1 LNNRY
6 KLLYLIL
13 GIGIGIVLT
22 NTIYI
27 FNPKTKHIDYTDQE
41 IIEKAREMGMV
52 KIKDNIDTTKD
63 EISTNEL
70 KEDKIEVSIKTEEET
85 NKSDEKEEKIKFVIN
100 YGDTLM
106 GIAKNL
112 LDAGIID
119 DENEFI
125 QLAKENKLNSK
136 FRTGTYYIKPNT
148 NYSDIMKMLTTKQ

>member
-1 LNNRY
+1 MNNRY

-27 FNPKTKHIDYTDQE
+27 FNPKTKYIDYTDQE

-52 KIKDNIDTTKD
+52 KIKDNIDATKD
-63 EISTNEL
+63 EISTNES
-70 KEDKIEVSIKTEEET
+70 KEDKIEVSVKTEEET
-85 NKSDEKEEKIKFVIN
+85 NKSDGKEEKIKFVIN

-112 LDAGIID
+112 LVAGIID
-119 DENEFI
+119 DENEFV

-148 NYSDIMKMLTTKQ
+148 SYSDIMKMLTTKQ